1 MYFFFFVTNES
12 FEYETTTLEKEK
24 GEEHGDF
31 CVN

>member
-12 FEYETTTLEKEK
+12 FEYETTTLQREK

-31 CVN
+31 YDN